1 MGSNPISSAR
11 YRMVSGRQAQNC
23 ACRLLLLMRKIRE
36 ILHEDYLRSLMFGL
50 QDGIVSTTGVVVGI
64 STGISDK
71 AIIVLAAIVA
81 VMVEASSMA
90 AGQYSSEKA
99 VHQMDK
105 TGKHT
110 DNLYIGA
117 LIMFAAYM
125 LGGSFSIIPTVIF
138 DQPIARNIAIASSF
152 LGLFIIGYLK
162 GQIVE
167 HRPLRSAIELFIIG
181 SIATAVGVVVGYLL
195 KV

>member
-1 MGSNPISSAR
+1 MK
-11 YRMVSGRQAQNC
+11 
-23 ACRLLLLMRKIRE
+23 KIRE
-36 ILHEDYLRSLMFGL
+36 ILHEDYLRSVMFGL

-71 AIIVLAAIVA
+71 AIIVLAALVA
-81 VMVEASSMA
+81 VTVEASSMA

-110 DNLYIGA
+110 DNLYVGA
-117 LIMFAAYM
+117 FIMFLAY
-125 LGGSFSIIPTVIF
+125 LIGGSFSIIPILVF
-138 DQPIARNIAIASSF
+138 NQPIARLLAIASAF
-152 LGLFIIGYLK
+152 VGLFIVGYIKGYL
-162 GQIVE
+162 VE

-181 SIATAVGVVVGYLL
+181 SITTVVGIIVGYLL